1 MDNYAFYHEYNKM
14 VRCFV
19 NDNKIRPQTWNII
32 DENCVELRYIEDQ
45 EMTVESDYISEITAV
60 FTTANARV
68 RLYNMLDWLDDSQ
81 IIYCDTDSVI
91 FLYDETNP
99 NHKNPEK
106 HQAPKHLEFGKG
118 LGQWEDEFDGK
129 DHIVEIVCGG
139 AKSYTYKTAKGE
151 TVVKQKGI
159 TLDRANEKKVNFET
173 LRDMVLNHT
182 PIQSEKRFQFKWETE
197 TKNIVTKYVS
207 RSVRSTLKEKRTVIG
222 YDSVPLGF
230 EN

>member
-1 MDNYAFYHEYNKM
+1 MERITSWRLFA
-14 VRCFV
+14 
-19 NDNKIRPQTWNII
+19 
-32 DENCVELRYIEDQ
+32 VER
-45 EMTVESDYISEITAV
+45 
-60 FTTANARV
+60 
-68 RLYNMLDWLDDSQ
+68 
-81 IIYCDTDSVI
+81 
-91 FLYDETNP
+91 
-99 NHKNPEK
+99 
-106 HQAPKHLEFGKG
+106 
-118 LGQWEDEFDGK
+118 
-129 DHIVEIVCGG
+129 
-139 AKSYTYKTAKGE
+139 SYTYKTAKGE

-182 PIQSEKRFQFKWETE
+182 PIQPEKRFQFKWETE